1 MAVKGLEELKPVYL
15 IYGSEELLL
24 ENALRRLR
32 DRVSDVADLDFN
44 FDVFDGERAEASS
57 IISAANT
64 LPFASER
71 RLVVVRNVDK
81 MSSADRAELA
91 AYAADPAPSACV
103 VLVAVKVT
111 RNSTLFKA
119 VDALGGVAEYAA
131 PTKREYPQ
139 RVMELFEAKGRRI
152 ARDAAEALVRAVG
165 RDLRRLDTEADKII
179 AYIGVQESV
188 SRADVE
194 QVVVATAPASVFDFL
209 GALGA
214 RECGAALER
223 LDDLLAGGEALLGI
237 HAMTLRHLRQLVS
250 VKALVDRGA
259 DRSVIARETGLQDWQ
274 VRNAAEQAARFS
286 PSELARALREAAE
299 LEARLKSGQGEPR
312 VLFEVWMTRVCS
324 RES

>member
-1 MAVKGLEELKPVYL
+1 
-15 IYGSEELLL
+15 
-24 ENALRRLR
+24 
-32 DRVSDVADLDFN
+32 
-44 FDVFDGERAEASS
+44 
-57 IISAANT
+57 
-64 LPFASER
+64 
-71 RLVVVRNVDK
+71 